1 MYPDILIDQGLDDQ
15 FLAEQLGVDAFEAA
29 AKSVGQKVSIR
40 KHPGFDHSYFFISS
54 FMADHVKFHA
64 DALNKKAEA
73 ALVDVAVT
81 DDAALAE
88 FAKTAGKPIT

>member
-1 MYPDILIDQGLDDQ
+1 MTSSLRSSSAWTPLKPRRNPW
-15 FLAEQLGVDAFEAA
+15 
-29 AKSVGQKVSIR
+29 AKRFR
-40 KHPGFDHSYFFISS
+40 KRAGFDHSYFFISS

-73 ALVDVAVT
+73 ALVDVAVA

>member
-1 MYPDILIDQGLDDQ
+1 
-15 FLAEQLGVDAFEAA
+15 
-29 AKSVGQKVSIR
+29 
-40 KHPGFDHSYFFISS
+40 
-54 FMADHVKFHA
+54 MADHVKFHA
-64 DALNKKAEA
+64 DALNKKAEN

>member
-1 MYPDILIDQGLDDQ
+1 MTSSLRSSSAWTRLKPRRNPW
-15 FLAEQLGVDAFEAA
+15 
-29 AKSVGQKVSIR
+29 AKKFPIR
-40 KHPGFDHSYFFISS
+40 KHAGFDHSYFFISS

-64 DALNKKAEA
+64 DALNQKAES

>member
-1 MYPDILIDQGLDDQ
+1 MHKELCHKAREREDAQLELFFSGVFTLRCCLHN
-15 FLAEQLGVDAFEAA
+15 LAT
-29 AKSVGQKVSIR
+29 KT
-40 KHPGFDHSYFFISS
+40 GFNL
-54 FMADHVKFHA
+54 ADHVKFHA
-64 DALNKKAEA
+64 DALNKKAEN